1 MKYLEVKIVVAAD
14 KIVFKI
20 ENTAINSSN
29 MITNVYDLNKLHM
42 EIRVSRI
49 FQKVMNIRSTI
60 VKSPIEIFD
69 KDDFATL
76 GDMLSKLL
84 FEQEM
89 LRETFANT
97 TKFVNDTMGIRCRIF
112 LEFDKNVREM
122 AELPWEYI
130 RFEKQYLAA
139 TARSGFDVIRKIY
152 LSDELSSRDLPV
164 AGRLNVVLIIADP
177 ETPDRALPNTE
188 KEYLRDMFSALK
200 KNAPDK
206 FNYSIVTSPSRK
218 NLVEKLRE
226 AIAKLSLNNEPYLI
240 HFYGHARPDGVAL
253 SPGIDNAAQ
262 ADWIND
268 DYFAELFDEMGKNE
282 MPAGFIFTACD
293 SGKITQFA
301 ENRGVALHMLT
312 HHQLHAVVA
321 MQNEVISNVAIEFMR
336 VVYQSLLD
344 GAELAEA
351 ISKGRTYLGIKHD
364 FGAST
369 GDRGSY
375 SNNAFGS
382 PVVFSTSYKAIRFIM
397 PSEQPEATPQNP
409 TAIAQ
414 TASPAQAAAQASPA
428 SAPAGQ
434 WGNSTVNP
442 QSGGL

>member
-29 MITNVYDLNKLHM
+29 MIADVYDLNKLHM

-76 GDMLSKLL
+76 GDMLCKLL
-84 FEQEM
+84 LEQKD
-89 LRETFANT
+89 LRETFAINT
-97 TKFVNDTMGIRCRIF
+97 KYVNDSTDIRCRIF
-112 LEFDKNVREM
+112 LEFDKNVHEM

-139 TARSGFDVIRKIY
+139 TARSGFDVIRKIN
-152 LSDELSSRDLPV
+152 LSDELSNRELPV

-177 ETPDRALPNTE
+177 ETPDRALPNSE

-200 KNAPDK
+200 KIAPDK
-206 FNYSIVTSPSRK
+206 FNYSIVSSPSRK
-218 NLVEKLRE
+218 NLVDKVRE
-226 AIAKLSLNNEPYLI
+226 ATGKLQLNNEPYLI
-240 HFYGHARPDGVAL
+240 HFYGHAKPDGVAL
-253 SPGIDNAAQ
+253 SPGTDNAAQ

-268 DYFAELFDEMGKNE
+268 DYFAELFDEMSKNE
-282 MPAGFIFTACD
+282 LPAGFIFTACD

-301 ENRGVALHMLT
+301 ENRGVALHMLA

-351 ISKGRTYLGIKHD
+351 ISKGRTYLGIKHNY
-364 FGAST
+364 GASS

-382 PVVFSTSYKAIRFIM
+382 PVIFSSTYKPIRFVY
-397 PSEQPEATPQNP
+397 PVEKEATSPGSIMAPPQ
-409 TAIAQ
+409 TTTTTQ
-414 TASPAQAAAQASPA
+414 ASAAATSAS
-428 SAPAGQ
+428 Q
-434 WGNSTVNP
+434 WSNSPVNP

>member
-29 MITNVYDLNKLHM
+29 TIADVYDLNKLHM

-84 FEQEM
+84 LEQEM

-97 TKFVNDTMGIRCRIF
+97 TKFVNDSAGIRCRIF

-139 TARSGFDVIRKIY
+139 TARSGFDVIRKINIS
-152 LSDELSSRDLPV
+152 SDLNNRELPV
-164 AGRLNVVLIIADP
+164 TGRLNVVLIIADP
-177 ETPDRALPNTE
+177 ETPDRALPNSE

-200 KNAPDK
+200 KIAPDK

-218 NLVEKLRE
+218 NLVDKLRE
-226 AIAKLSLNNEPYLI
+226 ATAKLQLNLEEPYLI

-253 SPGIDNAAQ
+253 SPGMDNAAQ

-268 DYFAELFDEMGKNE
+268 AYFAELFDEMAKNE
-282 MPAGFIFTACD
+282 LPAGFIFTACD

-301 ENRGVALHMLT
+301 ENRGVALHLLA
-312 HHQLHAVVA
+312 HHQLHTVVA
-321 MQNEVISNVAIEFMR
+321 MQNEVVSHVAIEFMR
-336 VVYQSLLD
+336 VVYQSLFD

-364 FGAST
+364 FGAAT

-382 PVVFSTSYKAIRFIM
+382 PVVFSSSYKPLRFVNPAEKTEELSRNM
-397 PSEQPEATPQNP
+397 EAPPP
-409 TAIAQ
+409 TSAR
-414 TASPAQAAAQASPA
+414 PQAASASSV

-434 WGNSTVNP
+434 WNNSPVNP
-442 QSGGL
+442 QNGGL